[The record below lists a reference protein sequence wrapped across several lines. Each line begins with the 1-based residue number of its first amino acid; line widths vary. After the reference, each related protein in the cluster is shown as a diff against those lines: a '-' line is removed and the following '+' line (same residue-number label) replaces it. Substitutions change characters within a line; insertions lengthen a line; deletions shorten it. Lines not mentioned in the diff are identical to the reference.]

1 MNKVKGLNK
10 DYPGIYVPKGSTLTI
25 QGNGTLNVSCGLDN
39 SSYAAGI
46 GAGTIV
52 SEYFNYAC
60 GNIKILGGNIVA
72 TGGAHSAG
80 IGGSTNSGTCGSI
93 TIYGGSITAT
103 GGEYGAG
110 IGSGGDCSC
119 GNITIYGGTITAKGG
134 TDGAGIGSGEAGRCG
149 NITISGG
156 TIDATGGYVYK
167 HIYEVTG
174 GAGIGSGDHGSC
186 GDITITTGVT
196 RVKAQSSP
204 VVNGIGPGIEGACGT
219 VSIGGTVVGPINS
232 PYTYEP

>member
-80 IGGSTNSGTCGSI
+80 IGGSTNSGTCGS
-93 TIYGGSITAT
+93 
-103 GGEYGAG
+103 
-110 IGSGGDCSC
+110 
-119 GNITIYGGTITAKGG
+119 ITIYGGTITAKGG

-219 VSIGGTVVGPINS
+219 VTIGGTVEGPINS